1 VFLIDLYLVAAYGF
15 AIALVSRIQLY
26 LFIDNCFSLQHL
38 LLIDTHL
45 FVFLILHYFL
55 NDT

>member
-38 LLIDTHL
+38 LIIDTHL
-45 FVFLILHYFL
+45 FVFLILH
-55 NDT
+55 